1 MPDGH
6 ERCSYVADEPRHR
19 RATMDIVYLG
29 LTAAFFAV
37 SFLLVEL
44 CDRL

>member
-1 MPDGH
+1 L
-6 ERCSYVADEPRHR
+6 RSTR

-29 LTAAFFAV
+29 VAAAFFAV

-44 CDRL
+44 FDRL